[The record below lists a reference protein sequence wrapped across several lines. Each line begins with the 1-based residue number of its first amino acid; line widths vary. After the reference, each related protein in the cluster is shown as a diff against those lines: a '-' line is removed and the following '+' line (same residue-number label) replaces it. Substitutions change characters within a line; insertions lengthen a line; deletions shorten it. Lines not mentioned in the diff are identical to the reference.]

1 VKSLSKD
8 NQVVFNPV
16 AMVADTAEGIWL
28 SGLPDEVKVI
38 SVGQEFVKVGQVVRP
53 LAEAKE

>member
-1 VKSLSKD
+1 MKSLSKD

-53 LAEAKE
+53 LAEAK